1 MKLKN
6 ILFILLVFI
15 TFTFCDSESDSIVG
29 SIEDVEINNV
39 SFVID
44 STYEEASKL
53 YATGT
58 VTNLG
63 TENILAPW
71 YVEAQF
77 YTNSSYSTK
86 LGGNYTEIKVPLEPY
101 IETFW
106 TITFSS
112 STIDVNLYPNFRVSD
127 LRAIYKD

>member
-6 ILFILLVFI
+6 ILIILPICI
-15 TFTFCDSESDSIVG
+15 TFTFCDSQSDSIVG

-39 SFVID
+39 SFIVD

-53 YATGT
+53 YAKGRA
-58 VTNLG
+58 TNLG
-63 TENILAPW
+63 TKNIQSPW

-101 IETFW
+101 QSTFW
-106 TITFSS
+106 TVTFSS
-112 STIDVNLYPNFRVSD
+112 STIDVNLYPDFRVSD
-127 LRAIYKD
+127 LRAVYKD

>member
-6 ILFILLVFI
+6 ILFILLVI
-15 TFTFCDSESDSIVG
+15 VAFTFCDTESDSIVG
-29 SIEDVEINNV
+29 SVEDVEINNV
-39 SFVID
+39 SFIVD

-53 YATGT
+53 YATGRA
-58 VTNLG
+58 TNLG
-63 TENILAPW
+63 TENIESPW

-77 YTNSSYSTK
+77 YTNSSYAYK
-86 LGGNYTEIKVPLEPY
+86 LGGNYTEIGVPLEPY
-101 IETFW
+101 QSTFW

-112 STIDVNLYPNFRVSD
+112 STIDVNQYPDFRVSD